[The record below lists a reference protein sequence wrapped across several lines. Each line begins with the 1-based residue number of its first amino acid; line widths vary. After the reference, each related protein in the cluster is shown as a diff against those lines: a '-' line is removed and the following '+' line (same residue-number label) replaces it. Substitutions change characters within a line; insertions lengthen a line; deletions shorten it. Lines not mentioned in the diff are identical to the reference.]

1 MKRIK
6 TLTYIFILLSFC
18 GFSQDQ
24 EKTFTQANDLI
35 SQANDLVQED
45 FINAEVE
52 YRKAIS
58 KTPSNTKGTYN
69 LGNAYYE
76 SGLYDEALLR
86 HMEAAASAS
95 SKNDRHR
102 AFHNIGNALMKQNL

>member
-6 TLTYIFILLSFC
+6 TLTYIFILICFC

-24 EKTFTQANDLI
+24 EKTFIQANDLI

-58 KTPSNTKGTYN
+58 KTPSNSKGTYN
-69 LGNAYYE
+69 
-76 SGLYDEALLR
+76 
-86 HMEAAASAS
+86 
-95 SKNDRHR
+95 
-102 AFHNIGNALMKQNL
+102 